1 VSEARAKSKTKAEEP
16 PADDGELDKIADE
29 LYGLR
34 PDEFAAARDEQVK
47 KARAQGQ
54 AALAREL
61 NKLRKPTQ
69 SAWLVNLLWRDQRDV
84 MQQLLDL
91 GEALSRAQAQASGP
105 DMLRLTGQRRE
116 LEAALMRRA
125 RALAEQAGV
134 TVTAPM
140 EREAQE
146 TLSAAVAMPE
156 VADEVRSGRLVKPA
170 AYAGFGAGFGGLIPP
185 AHANRAE
192 RRAADAADDDAE
204 PHRVDDSKRKDAT
217 PKPDEL
223 ASRRAASADRDKNAQ
238 AEAEAT
244 AEQGRLGKV
253 ADFEARAA
261 QRERERRAAGERR
274 VADARAAVDNA
285 AGVLADRDR
294 AVEASAQLKQELQG
308 EQQTVRQRL
317 AELQKEVD
325 ELRQRQRDLQA
336 EVVAA
341 EQATLAAGRRRDQ
354 AAKAHEAAREAL
366 EQIEQQQLQEST

>member
-29 LYGLR
+29 LYALR

-47 KARAQGQ
+47 RARAQGQ

-125 RALAEQAGV
+125 RALAEQARV

-204 PHRVDDSKRKDAT
+204 PHRVDDSKRKEAT

-238 AEAEAT
+238 AEAT

-261 QRERERRAAGERR
+261 QRERERRAAVERR

-294 AVEASAQLKQELQG
+294 AVEASAQLKQELQD

>member
-29 LYGLR
+29 LYALR

-204 PHRVDDSKRKDAT
+204 PHRVDDSKRKEAT

-238 AEAEAT
+238 AEAT

-261 QRERERRAAGERR
+261 QRERERRAAVERR

-294 AVEASAQLKQELQG
+294 AVEASAQLKQELQD

-366 EQIEQQQLQEST
+366 EQVEQQQLQEST

>member
-29 LYGLR
+29 LYALR

-47 KARAQGQ
+47 RARAQGQ

-125 RALAEQAGV
+125 RALGEQAGV

-204 PHRVDDSKRKDAT
+204 PHRVDDSKRKEAT

-238 AEAEAT
+238 AEAT

-261 QRERERRAAGERR
+261 QRERERRAAVERR

-294 AVEASAQLKQELQG
+294 AVEASAQLKQELQD

>member
-29 LYGLR
+29 LYALR

-204 PHRVDDSKRKDAT
+204 PHRVDDSKRKEAT

-238 AEAEAT
+238 AEAT

-261 QRERERRAAGERR
+261 QRERERRAAVERR

-294 AVEASAQLKQELQG
+294 AVEASAQLKQELQD

>member
-29 LYGLR
+29 LYALR

-125 RALAEQAGV
+125 RALAEQARV

-204 PHRVDDSKRKDAT
+204 PHRVDDSKRKEAT

-238 AEAEAT
+238 AEAT

-261 QRERERRAAGERR
+261 QRERERRAAVERR

-294 AVEASAQLKQELQG
+294 AVEASAQLKQELQD

-354 AAKAHEAAREAL
+354 AAKAHEAARQAL
-366 EQIEQQQLQEST
+366 EQIEQQLQEPT